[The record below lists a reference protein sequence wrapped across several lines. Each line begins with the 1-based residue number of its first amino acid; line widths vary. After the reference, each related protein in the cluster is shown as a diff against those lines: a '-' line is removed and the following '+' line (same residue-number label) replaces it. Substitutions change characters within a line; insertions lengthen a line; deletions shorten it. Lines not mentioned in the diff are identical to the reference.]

1 MKSIAIDGPAGSGK
15 STIAKAIADRLKI
28 THLDTGAMY
37 RVLALHAKENRVSMD
52 DENKLGALL
61 SSLHFSLE
69 NGQLLVNGRELPS
82 VIRDNEIGMLAS
94 KMSAIPMV
102 RMAMQEKQRELAET
116 YSLIL
121 DGRDIGTYVL
131 PNTPYKI
138 YLDADVET
146 RAKRRWEQQPDAEPY
161 DKVLSDLIERDRMDR
176 EREIAPL
183 KVADD
188 AYVLDNTDLDVSQ
201 TVDTIINILE
211 EIGWS

>member
-52 DENKLGALL
+52 DENQLGTLL

-69 NGQLLVNGRELPS
+69 NGKLLVNGLELPS

-146 RAKRRWEQQPDAEPY
+146 RAKRRWKQHPDTEPY

-201 TVDTIINILE
+201 TVDTIINIVE